1 MIGYLPDGKRREI
14 MAYGYEGVLVDV
26 LDPGRP
32 GMDSVETARSA
43 AALGRL
49 PVGARLTLTAPG
61 LDAMALPDQVAQV
74 LGSILNEAALGH
86 VVAVVSTAEE
96 ISTGAAARLLG
107 VSRPHVVKLVDT
119 GVLPGRRI
127 HRHRRVRLVDVMDL
141 KRSMERRHGLLD
153 ELVSETESLGLYES
167 TVV

>member
-1 MIGYLPDGKRREI
+1 
-14 MAYGYEGVLVDV
+14 MAYSYEGVLVDV
-26 LDPGRP
+26 LDPGKP
-32 GMDSVETARSA
+32 GIDSVEAARGA

-49 PVGARLTLTAPG
+49 PAGARLTVSAPG
-61 LDAMALPDQVAQV
+61 LDALALPDRVAQV

-96 ISTGAAARLLG
+96 VSTGVAARLLG

-127 HRHRRVRLVDVMDL
+127 SRHRRVRLADVVEL
-141 KRSMERRHGLLD
+141 KRSMERRHRLLD
-153 ELVSETESLGLYES
+153 ELARETESLGLYES
-167 TVV
+167 AAG